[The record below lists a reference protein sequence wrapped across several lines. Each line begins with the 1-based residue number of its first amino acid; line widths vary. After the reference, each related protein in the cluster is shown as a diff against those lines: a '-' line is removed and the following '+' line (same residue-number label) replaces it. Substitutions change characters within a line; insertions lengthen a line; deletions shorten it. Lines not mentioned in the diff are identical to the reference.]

1 MSNKEQVK
9 LLDVTPDSLQ
19 QDKQILD
26 MAEAIQPD
34 LDDVS
39 LSIPFIELYSRID
52 ELPEPILRMLALEH
66 QVYQDEWQLA
76 ETIEQKRS
84 LIKDSFKLNK
94 LRGTRWSVERIFDL
108 FSFSASLEEWFEY
121 GGEPFN
127 FKVSIFGI
135 DEIGITEDDIKT
147 AKRLISRYK
156 PLRSALESIYASAKA
171 EDVNVY
177 GATSVTSI
185 AVVDIFYYDTVMVES
200 FSQSSSGVSGTMNLI
215 VETYP
220 E

>member
-26 MAEAIQPD
+26 MAESIQPE

-76 ETIEQKRS
+76 QTIEEKRS

-108 FSFSASLEEWFEY
+108 FTFSASLEEWFEY
-121 GGEPFN
+121 GGSPFN
-127 FKVSIFGI
+127 FKVNIFGI
-135 DEIGITEDDIKT
+135 EDSGITENEIKT
-147 AKRLISRYK
+147 AARLINRYK
-156 PLRSALESIYASAKA
+156 PLRSPLESIDVSVKA

-177 GATSVTSI
+177 GASAVTAT
-185 AVVDIFYYDTVMVES
+185 AVLDAFYYDVAVVES
-200 FSQSSSGVSGTMNLI
+200 FSTPSSGVSSTMNLI
-215 VETYP
+215 IETHP